1 MSKKTATGTLAAVLS
16 SFFLGLTPVFGKR
29 AILAGAPPLGVVAW
43 RTVIA
48 ALLLLALM
56 LVRHR
61 RLLHIYPLGL
71 VGCLLAGAINGTG
84 SLFYYSA
91 LGRIDAA
98 LGQLLYSL
106 YPLFVAL
113 IAWLDHSRPSRITW
127 IRIGLAI
134 PAVYFLTQ
142 GGSGHPDWVGIG
154 MMLVAAFLYALHLP
168 INQRVLYDVPA
179 PTVTLFTL
187 GAMSA
192 VVMPAYLLSNAPPF
206 PVEKATV
213 LPVLGLAF
221 VTFLSRLTLF
231 VGVKHI
237 GGVQTALIGLAE
249 LLVTVGM
256 AHWWLGERLTPSQWI
271 GAGLLMITLLL
282 KGFDR
287 TAPPRRP
294 RGGWL
299 SWIRP
304 PGLPPDLW

>member
-1 MSKKTATGTLAAVLS
+1 MRKHVTGTLAALS
-16 SFFLGLTPVFGKR
+16 SSIFLGLTPIFGKR

-48 ALLLLALM
+48 TVLLFLLIR
-56 LVRHR
+56 VRHPQ
-61 RLLHIYPLGL
+61 LLQIYPLGL
-71 VGCLLAGAINGTG
+71 VGCLLAGFLNGVG

-91 LGRIDAA
+91 LGRIDAS

-113 IAWLDHSRPSRITW
+113 LSWLDHLRPSKLTW
-127 IRIGLAI
+127 IRIGLAL
-134 PAVYFLTQ
+134 PAVYLLTRT
-142 GGSGHPDWVGIG
+142 GTAHPDLIGMG
-154 MMLVAAFLYALHLP
+154 MMLIAAFLYALHLP

-192 VVMPAYLLSNAPPF
+192 VVTPAYLLARTHPMPLAPDA
-206 PVEKATV
+206 VS
-213 LPVLGLAF
+213 PVLALAL

-231 VGVKHI
+231 LGVKHI

-249 LLVTVGM
+249 ILVTVAL
-256 AHWWLGERLTPSQWI
+256 AHWWLHEHLTLAQWV
-271 GAGLLMITLLL
+271 GALLLMISLFL
-282 KGFDR
+282 KGFER
-287 TAPPRRP
+287 AQPPRRP

-304 PGLPPDLW
+304 PGLPRDLW

>member
-1 MSKKTATGTLAAVLS
+1 MRKTVSGTAAALS
-16 SFFLGLTPVFGKR
+16 SALFLGLAPIFGKQ
-29 AILAGAPPLGVVAW
+29 AIQAGFPPLGVVAW
-43 RTVIA
+43 RTLIA
-48 ALLLLALM
+48 TLMLLALM
-56 LVRHR
+56 LLRYRH
-61 RLLHIYPLGL
+61 LLRIYPLGL
-71 VGCLLAGAINGTG
+71 AGCLLAGVINGVG

-113 IAWLDHSRPSRITW
+113 IAWLDHTRPTRITW
-127 IRIGLAI
+127 LRLGLAL
-134 PAVYFLTQ
+134 PAVYLLTQ
-142 GGSGHPDWVGIG
+142 SHASHPDWVGMA
-154 MMLVAAFLYALHLP
+154 MMLTAAFLYALHLP

-192 VVMPAYLLSNAPPF
+192 VVVPAYLLSTPPAL
-206 PVEKATV
+206 PLHTPAA
-213 LPVLGLAF
+213 LPVWSLAL

-249 LLVTVGM
+249 LLVTVGL
-256 AHWWLGERLTPSQWI
+256 AHLWLGEHLTRLQWL
-271 GAGLLMITLLL
+271 GAGLLMLSLLL
-282 KGFDR
+282 KGFER
-287 TAPPRRP
+287 PQPPRRP

-299 SWIRP
+299 AWIRP
-304 PGLPPDLW
+304 PGLPRDLW

>member
-1 MSKKTATGTLAAVLS
+1 MRKSATGTLAALS
-16 SFFLGLTPVFGKR
+16 SSIFLGLTPIFGKR

-48 ALLLLALM
+48 TVLLFLLI
-56 LVRHR
+56 RWR
-61 RLLHIYPLGL
+61 YPQLLHIYPLGL
-71 VGCLLAGAINGTG
+71 VGCLLAGFLNGVG

-91 LGRIDAA
+91 LGRIDAS

-113 IAWLDHSRPSRITW
+113 LSWLDHLRPSKLTW
-127 IRIGLAI
+127 IRIGLAL
-134 PAVYFLTQ
+134 PAVYLLTRT
-142 GGSGHPDWVGIG
+142 GNAHPDLIGMG
-154 MMLVAAFLYALHLP
+154 MMLIAAFLYALHLP

-192 VVMPAYLLSNAPPF
+192 VVTPAYLLAHTHP
-206 PVEKATV
+206 
-213 LPVLGLAF
+213 LPLTSEAVSPILALAL

-231 VGVKHI
+231 LGVKHI

-249 LLVTVGM
+249 ILVTVALG
-256 AHWWLGERLTPSQWI
+256 HWWLHEHLTPAQWL
-271 GAGLLMITLLL
+271 GALLLMLSLFL
-282 KGFDR
+282 KGFER
-287 TAPPRRP
+287 SQPPRRP

-304 PGLPPDLW
+304 PGLPRDLW